1 MQAAWTPESIK
12 QPYNIR
18 FHRTPAHIFFALW
31 GILCVLNHFDTWD
44 FLVSCPWI
52 SGGVGTYMTA
62 GRKRIRFSTSTS
74 PEAQFYASCC
84 TPRCAQTQPRADR
97 PGARGMA
104 RLQKAARCC
113 KYETS
118 WNQTPQSCWAAAV
131 RSGPNQARPSS
142 NSQREVLG
150 TSWNMFTN
158 DEESSTAQ
166 LAGIAHVMLWP
177 MCRHA
182 YTSH

>member
-1 MQAAWTPESIK
+1 MQAAPTPESIK

-44 FLVSCPWI
+44 VLVSCPWI

-62 GRKRIRFSTSTS
+62 GRQRIWFSTNTS

-104 RLQKAARCC
+104 HLQKAARCC
-113 KYETS
+113 KMLQV
-118 WNQTPQSCWAAAV
+118 WNSMKPNTAELLSCRCQEWPE
-131 RSGPNQARPSS
+131 SGTAIQQLTKGSA
-142 NSQREVLG
+142 
-150 TSWNMFTN
+150 WNMLTN
-158 DEESSTAQ
+158 DEESSTVQ

-182 YTSH
+182 STSH